1 MMPRV
6 RFLRDDAAVRTVVE
20 ELIPPLCYVEAV
32 DAVDALTAPAAWPH
46 GIVLNAPHNRLVRG
60 LLEEHRNVLVC
71 VLCPSFSSA
80 AFSRAADRL
89 FLASVGTV
97 RATVSRFVHALCP
110 ALTELDRA
118 LSAYADQLGLSGAE
132 ARVLALAV
140 AGHTPEGTAARLS
153 VSVRTVEGQLAS
165 VRQKS
170 GGKTM
175 HRVLVDVVWFVAQ
188 GGAPS
193 SLPVPKANGG

>member
-1 MMPRV
+1 MRG
-6 RFLRDDAAVRTVVE
+6 RRDDSA
-20 ELIPPLCYVEAV
+20 LCHLEAV
-32 DAVDALTAPAAWPH
+32 DSPDALVLTAARPC
-46 GIVLNAPHNRLVRG
+46 GILLNTPHNRLVRV
-60 LLEEHRNVLVC
+60 LLEEHRDVFVC
-71 VLCPSFSSA
+71 VLSSTFSGA

-89 FLASVGTV
+89 FLASAGSV

-110 ALTELDRA
+110 VLADLERVVA
-118 LSAYADQLGLSGAE
+118 AYADRFGLSGAE

-140 AGHTPEGTAARLS
+140 AGHTPEGTAIRLG

-175 HRVLVDVVWFVAQ
+175 HRVLVDVVWLVAQ
-188 GGAPS
+188 GGAAS
-193 SLPVPKANGG
+193 ALPVPKANGR